1 MLCRT
6 LRLIMTTFRAVTT
19 VLNRWWSNVCVRF
32 TAAPVLPSRGGENTV
47 VVTEKQLEIIRTD
60 GVLSVVSPS
69 PAETPSEA
77 GGLDVLGVDGLN
89 PRILNAISG
98 LDKGN
103 PDHFTAAGEPKV
115 KAVSAALG
123 ESVTAAQIKAARD
136 GAGS

>member
-1 MLCRT
+1 MSDTSLNSDDLQSSNNRT
-6 LRLIMTTFRAVTT
+6 QSVVVKCLRPVYRRAGIA
-19 VLNRWWSNVCVRF
+19 F
-32 TAAPVLPSRGGENTV
+32 TRGENTV

>member
-1 MLCRT
+1 MSDTSLNYDDLQSSNNRT
-6 LRLIMTTFRAVTT
+6 QSVVVKCLRPVYRRAGIA
-19 VLNRWWSNVCVRF
+19 F
-32 TAAPVLPSRGGENTV
+32 TRGENTV